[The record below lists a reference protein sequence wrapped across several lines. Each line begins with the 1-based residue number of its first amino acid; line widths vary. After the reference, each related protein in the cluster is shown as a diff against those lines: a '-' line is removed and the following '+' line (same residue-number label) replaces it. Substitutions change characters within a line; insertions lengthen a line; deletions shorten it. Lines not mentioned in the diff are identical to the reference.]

1 MPLAFRRSRTLFYV
15 MVLES
20 GYVDRLHVS
29 HQKKLRKCRFSDFTL
44 NLELEALK
52 RGLKIS
58 VSVYSILEHSNMR
71 LHLGTVMCVCECV
84 CVCEVSLNNNTQI
97 LLLETL

>member
-1 MPLAFRRSRTLFYV
+1 MLFYV

-29 HQKKLRKCRFSDFTL
+29 HQKKLRKYRFSDFTL